1 MKGKHR
7 APSTLGPQL
16 IKLGTLATATLSLPL
31 LNVGSASAAEPDGSG
46 NGVLEVIAKCES
58 GNSNVNNRTVRGST
72 ASGFLQIL
80 DSTWKAHGGTEFAAR
95 AIHASRAQ
103 QFIVGQRILNGQGI
117 GAWNPSKGCWGG
129 KISSAPK
136 QAIERVP
143 KKTIESAPKIV
154 KKVAPSPQSTA
165 RNAAK
170 NYVIKGGDTL
180 VKIARSH
187 GTTWRHL
194 AAINRDTVKNPNR
207 IYTGHSLRLR

>member
-1 MKGKHR
+1 MKGRHR
-7 APSTLGPQL
+7 APSTFGPQL
-16 IKLGTLATATLSLPL
+16 IKLGTLATTTLSLPL
-31 LNVGSASAAEPDGSG
+31 LNVGSASAAES
-46 NGVLEVIAKCES
+46 NGVLEVIAQCES
-58 GNSNVNNRTVRGST
+58 GNSNVNTRGGST

-80 DSTWKAHGGTEFAAR
+80 DSTWKAHGGKEFASR

-117 GAWNPSKGCWGG
+117 SAWNPSRSCWGG
-129 KISSAPK
+129 KISSAP
-136 QAIERVP
+136 QQTITP
-143 KKTIESAPKIV
+143 KKKTTESAPKIV
-154 KKVAPSPQSTA
+154 KKVSPPAPIQSTA

-170 NYVIKGGDTL
+170 NYVIKSGDNL
-180 VKIARSH
+180 SKIARSH

>member
-31 LNVGSASAAEPDGSG
+31 LNVGSASATESGGNG

-80 DSTWKAHGGTEFAAR
+80 DSTWKAHGGTEFASR

-117 GAWNPSKGCWGG
+117 GAWNPSRGCWGR

-136 QAIERVP
+136 QTIAPV
-143 KKTIESAPKIV
+143 KKSGSAP
-154 KKVAPSPQSTA
+154 KKVAPSPPIQSTA

-170 NYVIKGGDTL
+170 TYVIKRGDTL
-180 VKIARSH
+180 AKIARAH
-187 GTTWRHL
+187 GTTWRAL